1 MKGTKIPLMKP
12 TLAPWDSVADRFR
25 AVYESGTLTLGDH
38 TRAFEHA
45 VAAALNVRHVVAVSS
60 CTSGMMLLFRALELR
75 GQVVMP
81 SFTWASTGHA
91 ALWNNLEPIFADCTP
106 GTYTLDPSRVAELAG
121 KKTAAVMAVNVFG
134 LYPEMDE
141 LRAVC
146 AARDLPFLCDS
157 AQGIG
162 ATYRG
167 RVGGALADAE
177 VFSLSPTKV
186 VTAAEGGLVTTN
198 DPVLAERIRRM
209 RDYGKSPD
217 ARDIEILG
225 LSARMSEFHAVVGL
239 ACIEMLDELLRGR
252 DAIFARYREEL
263 GGIDGLTFQT
273 IPEHCTTSGNYFI
286 VFVDPDV
293 RDIARLQDRLTARGV
308 ASKRYFHPPLHQQVA
323 YRHLPPPPRPL
334 PVTEWASRAGLAL
347 PIYTHME
354 IDLVSRIAGIFRE
367 EWAGLG
373 R

>member
-1 MKGTKIPLMKP
+1 MTGTKIPLMKP
-12 TLAPWDSVADRFR
+12 TLAPWDAVAERFR
-25 AVYESGTLTLGDH
+25 AVYESGTLTLGDY
-38 TRAFEHA
+38 TRAFED
-45 VAAALNVRHVVAVSS
+45 AAARALDVKNVVAVSS

-91 ALWNNLEPIFADCTP
+91 ALWNNLEPIFADCSP
-106 GTYTLDPSRVAELAG
+106 GTYTLDPARVAELIG
-121 KKTAAVMAVNVFG
+121 ERTAAVMAVNVFG

-141 LRAVC
+141 LRALC
-146 AARDLPFLCDS
+146 AARDLAFLCDS

-162 ATYRG
+162 AMYRG

-239 ACIEMLDELLRGR
+239 ACIEMLDELLKGR
-252 DAIFARYREEL
+252 DAIFARYRAEL
-263 GGIDGLTFQT
+263 SGLDGLTFQT
-273 IPEHCTTSGNYFI
+273 IPVHSTTSGNYFI
-286 VFVDPDV
+286 VFVDPEA
-293 RDIARLQDRLTARGV
+293 RDIARLQERLTARGV
-308 ASKRYFHPPLHQQVA
+308 ASKRYFHPPLHLQVA
-323 YRHLPPPPRPL
+323 YHHLPPPPRPL

-347 PIYTHME
+347 PIYTHMDL
-354 IDLVSRIAGIFRE
+354 DLVSRIAGVFRE
-367 EWAGLG
+367 EWASLG
-373 R
+373 A

>member
-1 MKGTKIPLMKP
+1 MTGTKIPLMKP
-12 TLAPWDSVADRFR
+12 TLAPWERVADRFR
-25 AVYESGTLTLGDH
+25 AVYESGTLTLGDF
-38 TRAFEHA
+38 TRAFED
-45 VAAALNVRHVVAVSS
+45 AAASALDVRYVVAVSS

-75 GQVVMP
+75 GRVVMP

-91 ALWNNLEPIFADCTP
+91 ALWNNLEPVFADCSP
-106 GTYTLDPSRVAELAG
+106 GTYTLDPACVAALIDDR
-121 KKTAAVMAVNVFG
+121 TAAVMAVNVFG

-198 DPVLAERIRRM
+198 DAVLAERIRRM

-239 ACIEMLDELLRGR
+239 GCLEMLGDLLQGR

-273 IPEHCTTSGNYFI
+273 IPGHSTTSGNYFI
-286 VFVDPDV
+286 VFVDPDA
-293 RDIARLQDRLTARGV
+293 RDIVRLQERLAARGV
-308 ASKRYFHPPLHQQVA
+308 ATKRYFHPPLHLQVA

-354 IDLVSRIAGIFRE
+354 LDLVSRIAGVFRE
-367 EWAGLG
+367 EWAALG
-373 R
+373 A